1 MAQYNRGLFHEWVPK
16 PVQLLLILLGLP
28 PYLGVNGVYS
38 GNIMLMSNGLNSIT
52 EFFMMANN
60 SSYIGMMVMMPL
72 SFRIKQYFRSKEIVL
87 GSLLLMSFFSMI
99 VYTTDSEPLII
110 VCTLLIGMV
119 KFSGMLEFLL
129 PVIFIISPQMKRE
142 IFYPIFYPIAVVL
155 GLAGVY
161 WASML
166 AYKYDWRQVY
176 LIYTI
181 YMLCFAAL
189 MVIFMHNKRGMKK
202 VPMYQLPWASII
214 LFVVIMML
222 LNFITSFMK
231 YYDWF
236 HSPVIVYSTIAL
248 LVVMAVFVY
257 RQTVLKR
264 PYMKLQVFKKKTVY
278 GSLLLISLMGIFLAG
293 TSVQTTYFVGVLK
306 YSNETIAGL
315 TFLMVPGFIIA
326 SAVCYIWLN
335 KLSRKLKELVIMG
348 FVSFLLSYLMMYFL
362 VTPISEIS
370 YFVAPNILKGMGMG
384 FLYVALTAY
393 NARNLTMDEMFPA
406 ATLFVLFRSFVGTAI
421 FGAVINWGF
430 YKLRVQHG
438 IDLAGAIDPADTLGM
453 MRGGAMRLYGPVQIQ
468 ALLISAKQM
477 FGFIV
482 IAAIVAIIFVIQH
495 RFEVPSRRFVLFNKR
510 LAGHDID
517 GYKIK
522 GATAEVF
529 PTVI

>member
-1 MAQYNRGLFHEWVPK
+1 MAKYNRGLFHEWVPK
-16 PVQLLLILLGLP
+16 SLQLLLILLGLP

-38 GNIMLMSNGLNSIT
+38 GNIMLMSNELNSMT

-110 VCTLLIGMV
+110 LCTLLIGMV

-129 PVIFIISPQMKRE
+129 PVIFIISPEMKRE
-142 IFYPIFYPIAVVL
+142 VFYPIFYPIAVVL

-161 WASML
+161 WAAL
-166 AYKYDWRQVY
+166 IAYQYDWRQVY

-202 VPMYQLPWASII
+202 LPMYQIPWASII
-214 LFVVIMML
+214 LFILIMML

-231 YYDWF
+231 YYHWF
-236 HSPVIVYSTIAL
+236 NSPIIGYSTVAL
-248 LVVMAVFVY
+248 LVVIVLFIY
-257 RQTVLKR
+257 RQNILKR
-264 PYMKLQVFKKKTVY
+264 PYMRLRVFKKKTVY

-293 TSVQTTYFVGVLK
+293 SSVQTAYFAGVLN
-306 YSNETIAGL
+306 YSNETVAGL

-335 KLSRKLKELVIMG
+335 KFKYKLKGLVIMG
-348 FVSFLLSYLMMYFL
+348 FISFFASYLMMYFL

-370 YFVAPNILKGMGMG
+370 YFITPNILKGMGMG
-384 FLYVALTAY
+384 FLYVSLTAY

-421 FGAVINWGF
+421 FGAIINWGF

-438 IDLAGAIDPADTLGM
+438 LDLAAAIDPIDSFGM
-453 MRGGAMRLYGPVQIQ
+453 MRGGGLRLYGSVQVQ

-482 IAAIVAIIFVIQH
+482 IAAIISLIFVALY
-495 RFEVPSRRFVLFNKR
+495 RFEQPSRRYVLFKKR
-510 LAGHDID
+510 LAGHNID

-522 GATAEVF
+522 GATVEAF
-529 PTVI
+529 PTAI